1 MPRLLAACAGFLL
14 AVLWMDLMFDFQA
27 LGGPPVLPEA
37 VLSSIAAYYARVTT
51 RSWPLGAAIGTVMA
65 IAVGGALIQVLR
77 RCESRRRDVLGLVL
91 VAVPV
96 GLALLRVFPN
106 AVHLGMSSDPAAART
121 DLARAILHDHLVCLV
136 FIAGFLALQLSD
148 RSR

>member
-1 MPRLLAACAGFLL
+1 MPRLLSSCAGFLVAL
-14 AVLWMDLMFDFQA
+14 LWLDVVVGVQA
-27 LGGPPVLPEA
+27 RGGPPVLSEA

-51 RSWPLGAAIGTVMA
+51 RSWPLGAAIGIVMV
-65 IAVGGALIQVLR
+65 IAVGGALMQVLR
-77 RCESRRRDVLGLVL
+77 RRESRRRDVLALVL

-121 DLARAILHDHLVCLV
+121 HRARA
-136 FIAGFLALQLSD
+136 
-148 RSR
+148 

>member
-77 RCESRRRDVLGLVL
+77 RRESRRRDVLALVL

-106 AVHLGMSSDPAAART
+106 AVHLGMSSDPAAARS

>member
-51 RSWPLGAAIGTVMA
+51 RSWPLGAAIGSVMA
-65 IAVGGALIQVLR
+65 IAVGGGLIQVLR
-77 RCESRRRDVLGLVL
+77 RREPRRRDGLGLVL
-91 VAVPV
+91 VGDPV
-96 GLALLRVFPN
+96 GRGLIGGYDIPE
-106 AVHLGMSSDPAAART
+106 
-121 DLARAILHDHLVCLV
+121 
-136 FIAGFLALQLSD
+136 
-148 RSR
+148 